1 MVAKSCRVWASGA
14 RAPLLEFIASPER
27 ARVSRENCDAIITP
41 SRLVIFIPTVRNLR
55 NPESERLFRYAVGGG
70 YDGVPLKFTSFASVR
85 DNRTHERH
93 NNDCEGD

>member
-1 MVAKSCRVWASGA
+1 VPGA
-14 RAPLLEFIASPER
+14 DGEYGWNGSRATQKKVCWRTAR

-70 YDGVPLKFTSFASVR
+70 DDGVPLKFTSFASVR
-85 DNRTHERH
+85 DTRTHERH